1 MASNLYITEYTVKKH
16 VSNIFVS

>member
-1 MASNLYITEYTVKKH
+1 MANNLYITEYTVKKH